1 MGASSPGYLDH
12 GFSPK
17 FKTVLFRS
25 REQLKAT
32 ENRTPTTVGAR
43 TTKTV
48 RRRSLATPKL
58 SEPVPR
64 FNATLW
70 AAALY
75 ARRCTS

>member
-32 ENRTPTTVGAR
+32 ENRTPTTVEFKMGRRHYMRDGAQ
-43 TTKTV
+43 
-48 RRRSLATPKL
+48 AEPADPL
-58 SEPVPR
+58 S
-64 FNATLW
+64 
-70 AAALY
+70 
-75 ARRCTS
+75 